1 MPVYEQSYRSH
12 EAREPLRQVR
22 FWPILREGLRLLLAR
37 KALLILG
44 MLAWLPLVARVIQV
58 YVVTRF
64 PEAGQ
69 VLPVDG
75 RLFGEFLNQQMG
87 FVLLLVIFSGAG
99 LIAEDL
105 RSGAIIVYLS
115 RPLTRRDY
123 VLGKLG
129 ILLGVGLA
137 VTLVPGA
144 LLYFAAVSLAPDSF
158 LEVRLVWI
166 APAVALHSLVM
177 CLVFGLLMLALS
189 ALSRS
194 ARVAGL
200 SFAALILGLEL
211 VQVIVQ
217 ANFDAPAAALLSL
230 QNDVRLIGE
239 ALFGISV
246 RSGPLGWPGAALTLA
261 VTAAASLLVI
271 RSRVRAVEVA

>member
-12 EAREPLRQVR
+12 EARGPLRQLR

-37 KALLILG
+37 RALLILG

-69 VLPVDG
+69 LLPVDG
-75 RLFGEFLNQQMG
+75 RLFGEFLNQQLYL
-87 FVLLLVIFSGAG
+87 VLLLVIFSGAG

-137 VTLVPGA
+137 VTLVPGL
-144 LLYFAAVSLAPDSF
+144 LLYFAAVGLAPGSF

-166 APAVALHSLVM
+166 APAVALHSLAM
-177 CLVFGLLMLALS
+177 CLIYGLLMLALS
-189 ALSRS
+189 SLSRS

-200 SFAALILGLEL
+200 GFAALVLGLEL
-211 VQVIVQ
+211 VVAIVQ
-217 ANFDAPAAALLSL
+217 ANFDLPAARLLSL
-230 QNDVRLIGE
+230 QQDVRMLGE
-239 ALFGISV
+239 ALFGIAE
-246 RSGPLGWPGAALTLA
+246 RPGLLGWPGACAVLA
-261 VTAAASLLVI
+261 ATAAVSLVVI
-271 RSRVRAVEVA
+271 RHRVRAVEVV

>member
-1 MPVYEQSYRSH
+1 MPVYDQSYRSH

-22 FWPILREGLRLLLAR
+22 FWPIVREGLRLLLGR
-37 KALLILG
+37 KALLFLG

-75 RLFGEFLNQQMG
+75 RLFGEFLNQQLG

-105 RSGAIIVYLS
+105 RNGAIVVYLS

-129 ILLGVGLA
+129 ILLAVGLA

-144 LLYFAAVSLAPDSF
+144 LLYVAAVGLAPDSF
-158 LEVRLVWI
+158 LEARLIWV
-166 APAVALHSLVM
+166 APAVLLQSLLM

-189 ALSRS
+189 SLSRS

-200 SFAALILGLEL
+200 GFAALVLGLEL
-211 VQVIVQ
+211 VVVIVQ
-217 ANFDAPAAALLSL
+217 ASFDAPAAGLLSL
-230 QNDVRLIGE
+230 LKDVQLIGE
-239 ALFGISV
+239 ALFGIRQLTGLV
-246 RSGPLGWPGAALTLA
+246 AWPAASLA
-261 VTAAASLLVI
+261 LAAAAAASLLVI
-271 RSRVRAVEVA
+271 RARVRAVEVV

>member
-12 EAREPLRQVR
+12 EAREPLRQIR

-37 KALLILG
+37 RALLILG
-44 MLAWLPLVARVIQV
+44 MLAWLPMVARVIQV

-64 PEAGQ
+64 PEAGR

-75 RLFGEFLNQQMG
+75 RLFGEFLNQQLG
-87 FVLLLVIFSGAG
+87 FVLLMMIFSGAG

-105 RSGAIIVYLS
+105 RSGAIVVYLS

-129 ILLGVGLA
+129 ILLSVGLV

-144 LLYFAAVSLAPDSF
+144 LLYLAAVSLAPDSF

-166 APAVALHSLVM
+166 APAVALQSLAM
-177 CLVFGLLMLALS
+177 CLVFGLLLLALS
-189 ALSRS
+189 SLSRS

-200 SFAALILGLEL
+200 GFAALVLGLEL
-211 VQVIVQ
+211 IQVIVQ
-217 ANFDAPAAALLSL
+217 ANFDLPAVALLSL
-230 QNDVRLIGE
+230 QSDVRVVGE
-239 ALFGISV
+239 ALFGIAE
-246 RSGPLGWPGAALTLA
+246 RPGLLGWPGASAALA
-261 VTAAASLLVI
+261 VTAVASLLVI
-271 RSRVRAVEVA
+271 RRRVRAVEVV

>member
-12 EAREPLRQVR
+12 EARGPLRQIR

-37 KALLILG
+37 RALLILG

-69 VLPVDG
+69 LLPVDG
-75 RLFGEFLNQQMG
+75 RLFGEFLNQQLG

-137 VTLVPGA
+137 VTLVPGL
-144 LLYFAAVSLAPDSF
+144 LLYFAAVGLAPGSF

-166 APAVALHSLVM
+166 APAVALHSLAM
-177 CLVFGLLMLALS
+177 CLVYGLLMLALS
-189 ALSRS
+189 SLSRS

-200 SFAALILGLEL
+200 GFAALVLGLEL
-211 VQVIVQ
+211 VVAIVQ
-217 ANFDAPAAALLSL
+217 ANFDLPAARLLSL
-230 QNDVRLIGE
+230 QQDVRMLGE
-239 ALFGISV
+239 ALFGIAE
-246 RSGPLGWPGAALTLA
+246 RPGLLGWPGACAVLA
-261 VTAAASLLVI
+261 ATAAVSLVVI
-271 RSRVRAVEVA
+271 RHRVRAVEVV

>member
-12 EAREPLRQVR
+12 EARGPLQQVR

-37 KALLILG
+37 RALLILG

-64 PEAGQ
+64 PEAER

-75 RLFGEFLNQQMG
+75 RLFGEFLNQQLG
-87 FVLLLVIFSGAG
+87 FVLLLLIFSGAG

-105 RSGAIIVYLS
+105 RTGAIIVYLS

-144 LLYFAAVSLAPDSF
+144 LLYLAAVGLAPDSF

-166 APAVALHSLVM
+166 APAMLLHSLAM

-200 SFAALILGLEL
+200 GFAALVLGLEL
-211 VQVIVQ
+211 VKVIVQ
-217 ANFDAPAAALLSL
+217 ANFDLPAVELLSL

-239 ALFGISV
+239 ALFGIAE
-246 RSGPLGWPGAALTLA
+246 RPGLLGWPGASAVLLA
-261 VTAAASLLVI
+261 TAAASLLVI
-271 RSRVRAVEVA
+271 RSRVRAVEVV

>member
-12 EAREPLRQVR
+12 EARGPLRQIR

-37 KALLILG
+37 RALLILG

-69 VLPVDG
+69 LLPVDG
-75 RLFGEFLNQQMG
+75 RLFGEFLNQQLYL
-87 FVLLLVIFSGAG
+87 VLLLVIFSGAG

-137 VTLVPGA
+137 VTLVPGL
-144 LLYFAAVSLAPDSF
+144 LLYFAAVGLAPGSF

-166 APAVALHSLVM
+166 APAVALHSLAM
-177 CLVFGLLMLALS
+177 CLVYGLLMLALS
-189 ALSRS
+189 SLSRS

-200 SFAALILGLEL
+200 GFAALVLGLEL
-211 VQVIVQ
+211 VVAIVQ
-217 ANFDAPAAALLSL
+217 ANFDLPAARLLSL
-230 QNDVRLIGE
+230 QQDVRMLGE
-239 ALFGISV
+239 ALFGIAE
-246 RSGPLGWPGAALTLA
+246 RPGLLGWPGACAVLA
-261 VTAAASLLVI
+261 ATAAVSLVEI
-271 RSRVRAVEVA
+271 RNRVRAVEVV

>member
-99 LIAEDL
+99 LVAEDL
-105 RSGAIIVYLS
+105 RSGAIVVYLS

-166 APAVALHSLVM
+166 APAVALHSVVM

-189 ALSRS
+189 SLSRS

-211 VQVIVQ
+211 IQVIVQ

-230 QNDVRLIGE
+230 QNDVRVIGD
-239 ALFGISV
+239 ALFGIAA

>member
-12 EAREPLRQVR
+12 EARGPLRQLR

-37 KALLILG
+37 RALLILG

-69 VLPVDG
+69 LLPVDG
-75 RLFGEFLNQQMG
+75 RLFGEFLNQQLYL
-87 FVLLLVIFSGAG
+87 VLLLVIFSGAG

-137 VTLVPGA
+137 VTLVPGL
-144 LLYFAAVSLAPDSF
+144 LLYFAAVGLAPGSF

-166 APAVALHSLVM
+166 APAVALHSLAM
-177 CLVFGLLMLALS
+177 CLIYGLLMLALS
-189 ALSRS
+189 SLSRS

-200 SFAALILGLEL
+200 GFAALVLGLEL
-211 VQVIVQ
+211 VVAIVQ
-217 ANFDAPAAALLSL
+217 ANFDLPAAGLLSL
-230 QNDVRLIGE
+230 QQDVRMLGE
-239 ALFGISV
+239 ALFGIAE
-246 RSGPLGWPGAALTLA
+246 RPGLLGWPGACAVLA
-261 VTAAASLLVI
+261 ATAAVSLVVI
-271 RSRVRAVEVA
+271 RHRVRAVEVV